1 VNKSLEDGEFD
12 SLLRE
17 AAAESCP
24 QAIPDPLAVLQ
35 IGETLADRF
44 SVESLARR
52 GGMGAIYRGTDLQ
65 TEKPVAIK
73 ITGYFG
79 AGARARFSR
88 EIRMLAELSHP
99 GIVRHLGHGT
109 TSDGKLY
116 LVMEWLEGEDL
127 AQRLARKLLGVEESL
142 GLVRR
147 VCEALAVAHVRGI
160 VHRDIKPA
168 NLFLKDADPDKVT
181 LLDFGIARPGE
192 RAQTLTNSGALIG
205 TMGYMAPEQA
215 MGEEGIDSRADVFAI
230 GCVLY
235 ECLTGKPPFA
245 SAHAVGV
252 LAKVL
257 REDPVRPSDL
267 RPEIDRRIDSLVGR
281 LLAKNREDRPRDATA
296 VLTLLG
302 ALAGETSESGP
313 GLRSVSFVSRSEQ
326 RIVSLI
332 LGRPRANNERGQA
345 PGERSDDAPIQEL
358 SAKFGAEVA
367 PLQGGSILL
376 VLTGKGEANDRA
388 SQAALCALD
397 LRELRPDLTLTVAT
411 GLAETSGRVPVG
423 SAIDRAA
430 ALLGADAASGPGVYL
445 DDVTLGLIGFRFD
458 VQRLEGRNLL
468 LGARRDFGA
477 PRLLMGRPTPHVGR
491 DRELKMLDGVLE
503 ECLADRVSRTVMVTG
518 PPGIGKSRLAG
529 EWLAEGGRNGQAR
542 VLFARADP
550 RSAGSAFFLVEQ
562 LLRDAIGLREADAR
576 DVQLQRLRDHMER
589 AVDSESA
596 GQLVEFTAEILGL
609 WGDRE
614 PSQLLRA
621 ARGNPEIM
629 TEQVRRAL
637 HAWLDAE
644 TTREGVIIVL
654 EDVHWGDTPSVA
666 FLAEA
671 IRHKSQR
678 PLMVLAL
685 ARPEAQRQFPEL
697 SEIADLRIRL
707 QGLVARAAEQLVNAA
722 LETSPDTGVVLR
734 LIRTADGNPFYL
746 EELIRRVASG
756 STDWPDTVLA
766 MAQSRI
772 EQLDSQARCVL
783 RVASV
788 FGETCWDRGVQAMV
802 GSDLNARALL
812 DALAQGEF
820 LVRVS
825 ESRYGGAAEYRFR
838 HALLRDAAYA
848 MLTEED
854 RRSLHGALA
863 DWLEANNEK
872 DARLLAAHYEVAGQA
887 ERALPWLVRAAK
899 AAIDAG
905 DMVETIALA
914 SRGVRL
920 GASGLERG
928 RLLLAR
934 GYAESLRGEPDL
946 EGIRE
951 AVGLLGLGTAPWWLG
966 VGVLIFGACMRGQPE
981 KAGPYVA
988 LAKDAPFASDQDLP
1002 FGQGMLT
1009 LVGGLVLLG
1018 KGDVADRIL
1027 DRAELA
1033 AATQARRDPVF
1044 EAFLAASRC
1053 ALAAVA
1059 PVGGKWRLEEAFHGG
1074 KRAAATLG
1082 TLGAAHGESVALY
1095 YFSVAAMHLGR
1106 YEDARDATLR
1116 SAELTRRV
1124 ASGIAE
1130 EWPLLFLAKAYV
1142 RLGKLDEAL
1151 ATIEPLAGS
1160 PDFTSRQMRPVLV
1173 AEALLRKG
1181 NYAAA
1186 AKEAREACNGV
1197 SLRLRR
1203 LAACVLAG
1211 AELAQGDPEQALSTV
1226 NRALELPTSN
1236 GLESDIE
1243 LYTLRAE
1250 ALRACQRGSD
1260 AVEAIAQARDLV
1272 LGIAADIEDFE
1283 LKRSFL
1289 ENVEPCARALRLY
1302 AQWALVESID

>member
-1 VNKSLEDGEFD
+1 
-12 SLLRE
+12 
-17 AAAESCP
+17 
-24 QAIPDPLAVLQ
+24 VLQ
-35 IGETLADRF
+35 IGETLANRF

-52 GGMGAIYRGTDLQ
+52 GGMGAIYRGTDLETAQ
-65 TEKPVAIK
+65 PVAIK
-73 ITGYFG
+73 ITGFFG

-88 EIRMLAELSHP
+88 EIRLLADLSHP

-109 TSDGKLY
+109 TADGKLY

-127 AQRLARKLLGVEESL
+127 AQRLAHKPLGVDESL

-147 VCEALAVAHVRGI
+147 ACEALAVAHARGI

-168 NLFLKDADPDKVT
+168 NLFLKDGDPESVT

-192 RAQTLTNSGALIG
+192 RAQTLTHSGALIG

-215 MGEEGIDSRADVFAI
+215 MGEEGVDSRADVFAI

-235 ECLTGKPPFA
+235 ECLTGKAPFA

-257 REDPVRPSDL
+257 REDPLRPSEL
-267 RPEIDRRIDSLVGR
+267 RPEIGRRIDGLVSR
-281 LLAKNREDRPRDATA
+281 LLAKNREQRPRDATA
-296 VLTLLG
+296 VLALLAG
-302 ALAGETSESGP
+302 LAGETPDTGQSA
-313 GLRSVSFVSRSEQ
+313 RSLSFVTRAEQ
-326 RIVSLI
+326 RIVSQI
-332 LGRPRANNERGQA
+332 LGRPQS
-345 PGERSDDAPIQEL
+345 PGERPDATSVREL
-358 SAKFGAEVA
+358 SSRFGAEVA
-367 PLQGGSILL
+367 PLQGGSILF

-411 GLAETSGRVPVG
+411 GLAETSGQVPVG

-430 ALLGADAASGPGVYL
+430 ALLGADTASGPGVFL
-445 DDVTLGLIGFRFD
+445 DDVTLGLIGFRFE
-458 VQRLEGRNLL
+458 VQRVDGKNVL
-468 LGARRDFGA
+468 LGARRDVGA

-503 ECLADRVSRTVMVTG
+503 ECLADRVARTVVVTG
-518 PPGIGKSRLAG
+518 PPGIGKSRLTG
-529 EWLAEGGRNGQAR
+529 EWLGAAGRSGGAR

-550 RSAGSAFFLVEQ
+550 RSAGSALFLVAQ
-562 LLRDAIGLREADAR
+562 LLRDAIGLREADAAET
-576 DVQLQRLRDHMER
+576 QLHRLREYLRR
-589 AVDSESA
+589 AEGA
-596 GQLVEFTAEILGL
+596 EQIVEFTAEILGL
-609 WGDRE
+609 GGDRE
-614 PSQLLRA
+614 PSELLRA

-629 TEQVRRAL
+629 SEQIRRAL
-637 HAWLDAE
+637 HGWLDAE
-644 TTREGVIIVL
+644 TSGQGVIIVI
-654 EDVHWGDTPSVA
+654 EDLHWGDTPSVS

-671 IRHKSQR
+671 IRLKAEC

-685 ARPEAQRQFPEL
+685 ARPEVERQFPEL
-697 SEIADLRIRL
+697 SEIANLRIRL
-707 QGLVARAAEQLVNAA
+707 QGLVARAAEQLVKAA
-722 LETSPDTGVVLR
+722 LEASPASDVVLR

-746 EELIRRVASG
+746 EELIRRVAAG
-756 STDWPDTVLA
+756 GTDWPDSVLA

-772 EQLDSQARCVL
+772 EQLDSQARFVL
-783 RVASV
+783 RAASV
-788 FGETCWDRGVQAMV
+788 FGERSWDRGVQAMLV
-802 GSDLNARALL
+802 GSDLDARPLL

-820 LVRVS
+820 LVRVP
-825 ESRYGGAAEYRFR
+825 ESRYAGTAEYRFR

-848 MLTEED
+848 MLTEDD
-854 RRSLHGALA
+854 RPALHGVLA
-863 DWLEANNEK
+863 AWLEANNEK
-872 DARLLAAHYEVAGQA
+872 DARLLATHYELAGQA
-887 ERALPWLVRAAK
+887 ERAVPWLVRAAK
-899 AAIDAG
+899 AAVDAG
-905 DMVETIALA
+905 DMVETIELA
-914 SRGVRL
+914 TRGVRL
-920 GASGLERG
+920 GAQGPERG

-951 AVGLLGLGTAPWWLG
+951 ALDLLAFGSAPWWLG
-966 VGVLIFGACMRGQPE
+966 VSVLIFGACMRGQPE
-981 KAGPYVA
+981 KAGPYVT
-988 LAKDAPFASDQDLP
+988 LASEAPFASDQDLP
-1002 FGQGMLT
+1002 FGQGMVT

-1018 KGDVADRIL
+1018 KGDVAGRIL

-1033 AATQARRDPVF
+1033 ASTQPRRDPVF
-1044 EAFLAASRC
+1044 EAFLASARC
-1053 ALAAVA
+1053 ALVAVA
-1059 PVGGKWRLEEAFHGG
+1059 PLDGRWRLEEAFHGG
-1074 KRAAATLG
+1074 KRAATALG
-1082 TLGAAHGESVALY
+1082 ALGAAHGESVALY

-1116 SAELTRRV
+1116 SAELTRRA

-1151 ATIEPLAGS
+1151 ATLQPLSTS

-1181 NYAAA
+1181 DYATA
-1186 AKEAREACNGV
+1186 AKEVGEACTGV

-1203 LAACVLAG
+1203 LAACVLAS
-1211 AELAQGDPEQALSTV
+1211 AELRQGEPERALATV
-1226 NRALELPTSN
+1226 GKALELPTSN

-1250 ALRACQRGSD
+1250 ALRACKRVQES
-1260 AVEAIAQARDLV
+1260 VEAIAQARELV

-1302 AQWALVESID
+1302 ERWSVESID